1 MTLVF
6 GAIPPIAIVFALPF
20 LLPSVPAEKVDL
32 IKWFFSC
39 PFPPLRFSLLL
50 NVPAEKVDLIN
61 NQMVFSPLPFSSLA
75 FFFLPSVPAEK
86 VDLINNQMIF
96 ALFLPCLFSLFPS
109 APAENVDDD
118 CHVWNLS
125 YIREETKMKKSRAT
139 LKSSKLF
146 SGATPNQYHHKHLN
160 VTRTCN
166 TSIVTKLPT

>member
-61 NQMVFSPLPFSSLA
+61 NQMVFPF
-75 FFFLPSVPAEK
+75 
-86 VDLINNQMIF
+86 
-96 ALFLPCLFSLFPS
+96 FLPCLFFLLPS
-109 APAENVDDD
+109 ALQCFAGYYHINIVICLIDNYKW
-118 CHVWNLS
+118 C
-125 YIREETKMKKSRAT
+125 
-139 LKSSKLF
+139 F
-146 SGATPNQYHHKHLN
+146 S
-160 VTRTCN
+160 
-166 TSIVTKLPT
+166 

>member
-20 LLPSVPAEKVDL
+20 LLPS
-32 IKWFFSC
+32 
-39 PFPPLRFSLLL
+39 
-50 NVPAEKVDLIN
+50 VPAEKVDLIN

-160 VTRTCN
+160 VTRKVLAHTG
-166 TSIVTKLPT
+166 SFDQTKFG